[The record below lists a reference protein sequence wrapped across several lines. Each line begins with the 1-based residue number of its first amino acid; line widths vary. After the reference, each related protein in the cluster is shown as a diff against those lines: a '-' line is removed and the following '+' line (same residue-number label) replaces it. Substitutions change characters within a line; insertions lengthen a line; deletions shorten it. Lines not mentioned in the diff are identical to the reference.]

1 MYFLGGYKYYLF
13 LLNLIPKK
21 KLFRHLI
28 YINHKNCYTWICMYI
43 KNPRSFLQIK
53 RKKLPEVENAREPKH
68 QAKYYS
74 ICVQLRWEHV
84 IFHLSKT
91 LYMFK
96 KQTCTL
102 EISTSVIY
110 IIYYYGDFYYI
121 PYTGI
126 TQRFMSLHIYRY
138 EHMEYCHLQ
147 VTFTHV
153 S

>member
-1 MYFLGGYKYYLF
+1 
-13 LLNLIPKK
+13 
-21 KLFRHLI
+21 
-28 YINHKNCYTWICMYI
+28 MYI

-53 RKKLPEVENAREPKH
+53 RKKLPEVENAGEPKH

-84 IFHLSKT
+84 IIHLSKT

-110 IIYYYGDFYYI
+110 IIYYYSDFYYI
-121 PYTGI
+121 TYTGKFKK
-126 TQRFMSLHIYRY
+126 TNSSRQFTFTGMNKWNTAIYR
-138 EHMEYCHLQ
+138 
-147 VTFTHV
+147 
-153 S
+153 